1 MNTWFWIALSAPALW
16 AVTNHIDGFVIS
28 RYSAGK
34 RVASLLVFTG
44 LVSGLAAVL
53 ISIFAKVETI
63 ALWQELLGIFAGC
76 LFVGG
81 YIPYMQALKED
92 EVSIAAPLWQM
103 VVPLSYI
110 LGAIFLK
117 EHLSGHQILAT
128 LIVIAGA
135 VLMSMNPHG
144 FRWKPRIFFLMLFAS
159 FLIALNT
166 IVFKFIG
173 LESSF
178 WTISFWEYLGA
189 FVFGLGL
196 LVITPVR
203 TDFLTFVREGG
214 RTIVSLS
221 TLSEAINVVARLLFN
236 YAALIAPIALVYA
249 VNGAQPFFIFLYALI
264 IFAFF
269 PKIKAEDFSRRS
281 FILKIVATIILIAG
295 STLLFLS

>member
-1 MNTWFWIALSAPALW
+1 
-16 AVTNHIDGFVIS
+16 
-28 RYSAGK
+28 
-34 RVASLLVFTG
+34 
-44 LVSGLAAVL
+44 
-53 ISIFAKVETI
+53 
-63 ALWQELLGIFAGC
+63 
-76 LFVGG
+76 
-81 YIPYMQALKED
+81 
-92 EVSIAAPLWQM
+92 
-103 VVPLSYI
+103 
-110 LGAIFLK
+110 
-117 EHLSGHQILAT
+117 
-128 LIVIAGA
+128 
-135 VLMSMNPHG
+135 
-144 FRWKPRIFFLMLFAS
+144 MLFAS